1 MMVSIKKKTISYR
14 ETVMVEIEKVP
25 LGGISVI
32 DLCRLNNDDPPL
44 SFQRD
49 LGIPPPPSD
58 PPTYKSPQLDTST
71 YWQPGVHL

>member
-1 MMVSIKKKTISYR
+1 MIVSINKKTMINR

-44 SFQRD
+44 SFERD
-49 LGIPPPPSD
+49 LGIPPPLNKPS
-58 PPTYKSPQLDTST
+58 TYKSPELDTST
-71 YWQPGVHL
+71 YWQPGVHI